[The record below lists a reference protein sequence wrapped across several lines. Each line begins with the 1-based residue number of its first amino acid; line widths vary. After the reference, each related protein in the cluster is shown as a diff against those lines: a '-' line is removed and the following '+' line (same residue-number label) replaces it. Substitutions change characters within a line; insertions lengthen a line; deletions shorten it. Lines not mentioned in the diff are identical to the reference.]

1 MRTIG
6 AMLLATTLVASNAFA
21 ATNSVAPLA
30 SGKPAG
36 VKEANLFGP
45 NSGLILI
52 GAAIVIT
59 GLALSLSNTDKGVTS
74 PTTSSTS
81 TSGLP

>member
-1 MRTIG
+1 
-6 AMLLATTLVASNAFA
+6 
-21 ATNSVAPLA
+21 
-30 SGKPAG
+30 
-36 VKEANLFGP
+36 
-45 NSGLILI
+45 LILI